1 MTIVYQSKTGF
12 TRQYAEML
20 ARAAGLKA
28 LPLDEAQSTLPKG
41 EDILFMGWL
50 MAGHISGIDQAVR
63 LWKVRAACGVGMT
76 PASDS
81 VLATMTKAN
90 YVPGASLFYLPGGW
104 APQKVGWFQR
114 RAVGMVTRS
123 IRRTLREKGDK
134 RTEQEQ
140 AYYDTLVKGGSLV
153 KLRNLK
159 PVQEWL
165 EKQG

>member
-20 ARAAGLKA
+20 SKSANIKA
-28 LPLDEAQSTLPKG
+28 LSLEEAQSVLPKG
-41 EDILFMGWL
+41 ETILFMGWL

-63 LWKVRAACGVGMT
+63 LWNVKAACGVGMS

-90 YVPGASLFYLPGGW
+90 YVPGAPLFYLPGGW
-104 APQKVGWFQR
+104 APKKVGWFQR

-123 IRRTLREKGDK
+123 IRKTLREKRSK
-134 RTEQEQ
+134 RTAQEQ
-140 AYYDTLVKGGSLV
+140 TYYDMLVKGGSMV
-153 KLRNLK
+153 EFRNLK
-159 PVQEWL
+159 SVQEWL
-165 EKQG
+165 EAQV